1 MPPRKKGTTV
11 LVTGA
16 AGTVGARVVD
26 LLLDSPEEPRVVRV
40 DRDPR
45 RLPPVP
51 ARKRRRVTDRCGD
64 LTDATFAA
72 EAVADARFVVHAAAE
87 MDGRPPYEA
96 LKPANVDAVRHLYGA
111 AREAGVRAF
120 VLLSCGAVYQRTG
133 GIITEDTPLR
143 AGGGFEQTK
152 IDAEAV
158 LRQQA
163 RRGGPGWVIL
173 RPAPIYGPGARSR
186 LAMLALAPPFVNL
199 LTGGTAAAGLIGGPR
214 VNWVHAED
222 VARAALQLMLDP
234 KAYGEVFNVCED
246 VPSTI
251 GDRVTAAMDAYGLTD
266 DLVPGIDPVTLRMF
280 AQDRVFACDK
290 LRSFGWI
297 PKHPDFRSA
306 YPDVIRSSQQ
316 AGWVPVYE
324 RGAAGEP
331 LDLGFEF
338 HVAPAGVWR
347 RTDAD
352 DAPDRAFS
360 FAATATAERLLD
372 FRKNPL
378 LRLHGTVHAEDLAA
392 DAPIEGTLELAIPSR
407 RQVVH
412 EFAFDAAD
420 GRQYRFRG
428 RQDIALLRPLE
439 GLSRFDGRITDPD
452 GREVGTARLRFD
464 LGNDL
469 LPMLLSLRAVY
480 PG

>member
-251 GDRVTAAMDAYGLTD
+251 GDRVTAAMDAYGLPVAARVPVPPRWVLRLAQTVAARDPVRRLLEAAAAVLWTAIRRNHGLTD

-316 AGWVPVYE
+316 AG
-324 RGAAGEP
+324 
-331 LDLGFEF
+331 
-338 HVAPAGVWR
+338 
-347 RTDAD
+347 
-352 DAPDRAFS
+352 
-360 FAATATAERLLD
+360 
-372 FRKNPL
+372 
-378 LRLHGTVHAEDLAA
+378 
-392 DAPIEGTLELAIPSR
+392 
-407 RQVVH
+407 
-412 EFAFDAAD
+412 
-420 GRQYRFRG
+420 
-428 RQDIALLRPLE
+428 
-439 GLSRFDGRITDPD
+439 
-452 GREVGTARLRFD
+452 
-464 LGNDL
+464 
-469 LPMLLSLRAVY
+469 
-480 PG
+480 